1 MLTTL
6 ALLVLR
12 LHPWRTCAALLVVAA
27 GMHALVG
34 HHTLIIPSLSGSTAQ
49 VSTAAATL
57 VATAVIWS
65 SRQEVAWEAWR
76 AVFTS
81 RSVTWLFS
89 GLTAGAALAVAALL
103 ELAGVPT
110 LKGWTSA
117 IACGLV
123 AVALIPSRQA
133 AVATLWVVV
142 ILSVPLTPGTWDDK
156 PFPWWPVHWYGGT
169 VDPWWTA
176 LTLGSPLL
184 FVVSVS
190 LREGWQPP
198 EVEARGLERFGRS

>member
-6 ALLVLR
+6 ALLVRR

-65 SRQEVAWEAWR
+65 SRQEVPWEAWR
-76 AVFTS
+76 AVLTG

-89 GLTAGAALAVAALL
+89 GLTAGAALGLALLL
-103 ELAGVPT
+103 ELAGVPS

-123 AVALIPSRQA
+123 AVALIPSRPA
-133 AVATLWVVV
+133 AIGTLWVVV
-142 ILSVPLTPGTWDDK
+142 ILSVPLTPATWEDT
-156 PFPWWPVHWYGGT
+156 PFPWWPVHWYGGAIDT
-169 VDPWWTA
+169 QWVMI
-176 LTLGSPLL
+176 TLCSTLL
-184 FVVSVS
+184 FVAATA
-190 LREGWQPP
+190 LRERWRAP
-198 EVEARGLERFGRS
+198 EAARRAGLS